1 VLTPPASLVRLAEA
15 EPANPWFSWD
25 YVRSNWGDIEAALSQ
40 HVWLTL
46 EALLLSVILALPLA
60 VLSRGWP
67 RLAGPVLGTSAVLYT
82 IPSLALFVVLPGLLG
97 TKILDPINVVI
108 ALTLYT
114 LALMVR
120 VVADALDSVS
130 PLVRQSAVAMGYR
143 PLRSLVSIQLPL
155 AIPVIGAGL
164 RVAAVSNVSLVSV
177 AALLGIPQL
186 GQLFTTGFQLN
197 FYTPIFAGIV
207 LCLLVAAVFDVLIQL
222 AVRFST
228 PWERAVKAR

>member
-1 VLTPPASLVRLAEA
+1 MNWNWLNRNSDQITSWLLQHIWLAAVPTVL
-15 EPANPWFSWD
+15 
-25 YVRSNWGDIEAALSQ
+25 G
-40 HVWLTL
+40 
-46 EALLLSVILALPLA
+46 LLLALPLGA
-60 VLSRGWP
+60 IAFRYRWSYTVLITI
-67 RLAGPVLGTSAVLYT
+67 AGLLYT

-97 TKILDPINVVI
+97 TKILDPINVII

-114 LALMVR
+114 LALLVR

-143 PLRSLVSIQLPL
+143 PLRSLISVQFPL

-186 GQLFTTGFQLN
+186 GQLFTIGFQLN
-197 FYTPIFAGIV
+197 FYTPIIAGIV
-207 LCLLVAAVFDVLIQL
+207 LSLLVAAVFDVLIQL

>member
-1 VLTPPASLVRLAEA
+1 MNWNWLDRNTDQITSWLIQHLWLAA
-15 EPANPWFSWD
+15 VPTIL
-25 YVRSNWGDIEAALSQ
+25 G
-40 HVWLTL
+40 
-46 EALLLSVILALPLA
+46 LLLALPLGA
-60 VLSRGWP
+60 IAFRYRWSYAALIT
-67 RLAGPVLGTSAVLYT
+67 LAGLLYT

-97 TKILDPINVVI
+97 TQILDPINVVI

-114 LALMVR
+114 LALLVR
-120 VVADALDSVS
+120 VVADALGSVS

-143 PLRSLVSIQLPL
+143 PLRSLIAVQLPL

-197 FYTPIFAGIV
+197 FYTPIIAGIV
-207 LCLLVAAVFDVLIQL
+207 LCLLVAAVFDGLIQL
-222 AVRFST
+222 AVRIST
-228 PWERAVKAR
+228 PWARAVKNR

>member
-1 VLTPPASLVRLAEA
+1 MNWNWLNRNTDQILTWLVA
-15 EPANPWFSWD
+15 
-25 YVRSNWGDIEAALSQ
+25 
-40 HVWLTL
+40 HVWLA
-46 EALLLSVILALPLA
+46 ALPTIFGLLIALPLGAIAFRYRWSYA
-60 VLSRGWP
+60 VLITI
-67 RLAGPVLGTSAVLYT
+67 AGLLYT

-97 TKILDPINVVI
+97 TKVLDPINVVI

-114 LALMVR
+114 VALLVR

-143 PLRSLVSIQLPL
+143 PLRSLVTVQFPL
-155 AIPVIGAGL
+155 AVPVIGAGL

-197 FYTPIFAGIV
+197 FFTPIIAGIV
-207 LCLLVAAVFDVLIQL
+207 LCLLVAAVFDGLIQL
-222 AVRFST
+222 AVRLST
-228 PWERAVKAR
+228 PWERAVRHR

>member
-1 VLTPPASLVRLAEA
+1 MNWNWLNRNTDQILSWLVAHIWLAA
-15 EPANPWFSWD
+15 IPTIL
-25 YVRSNWGDIEAALSQ
+25 G
-40 HVWLTL
+40 
-46 EALLLSVILALPLA
+46 LLIALPLGAVAFRYRWSYA
-60 VLSRGWP
+60 VLITI
-67 RLAGPVLGTSAVLYT
+67 AGLLYT

-97 TKILDPINVVI
+97 TRILDPINVVI

-114 LALMVR
+114 VALLVR

-143 PLRSLVSIQLPL
+143 PLRSLVTVQFPL
-155 AIPVIGAGL
+155 AVPVIGAGL

-197 FYTPIFAGIV
+197 FFTPIIAGIV
-207 LCLLVAAVFDVLIQL
+207 LCLLVAAVFDGLIQL
-222 AVRFST
+222 AVRLST
-228 PWERAVKAR
+228 PWERAVRHR

>member
-1 VLTPPASLVRLAEA
+1 MNWNWLNRNTDQILSWLVAHIWLAA
-15 EPANPWFSWD
+15 VP
-25 YVRSNWGDIEAALSQ
+25 
-40 HVWLTL
+40 TL
-46 EALLLSVILALPLA
+46 LGLVIALPLGA
-60 VLSRGWP
+60 IAFRYRWSYTFLIT
-67 RLAGPVLGTSAVLYT
+67 LAGLLYT

-97 TKILDPINVVI
+97 TRILDPLNVVI

-114 LALMVR
+114 VALLVR
-120 VVADALDSVS
+120 VVADALDSVP

-143 PLRSLVSIQLPL
+143 PLRSLITVQLPL

-197 FYTPIFAGIV
+197 FFTPIIAGIV
-207 LCLLVAAVFDVLIQL
+207 LCLLVAAVFDGLIQL
-222 AVRFST
+222 AVRFCT
-228 PWERAVKAR
+228 PWARAVSHR

>member
-1 VLTPPASLVRLAEA
+1 MNWNWLNRNADQIMSWLLQHLWLAA
-15 EPANPWFSWD
+15 VP
-25 YVRSNWGDIEAALSQ
+25 
-40 HVWLTL
+40 TL
-46 EALLLSVILALPLA
+46 LGLLLALPLGAIAFRYRWSYA
-60 VLSRGWP
+60 VLITV
-67 RLAGPVLGTSAVLYT
+67 AGLLYT

-97 TKILDPINVVI
+97 TKVLDPINVVI

-114 LALMVR
+114 LALLVR

-143 PLRSLVSIQLPL
+143 PLRSLVSVQFPL

-197 FYTPIFAGIV
+197 FYTPIIAGIV
-207 LCLLVAAVFDVLIQL
+207 LCLLVAAVFDGLIQL

-228 PWERAVKAR
+228 PWDRAVKHR

>member
-1 VLTPPASLVRLAEA
+1 MNWNWLNRNTDQISSWLLQHLWLAA
-15 EPANPWFSWD
+15 VP
-25 YVRSNWGDIEAALSQ
+25 
-40 HVWLTL
+40 TL
-46 EALLLSVILALPLA
+46 LGLLLALPLGA
-60 VLSRGWP
+60 IAFRYRWSYAALIT
-67 RLAGPVLGTSAVLYT
+67 LAGLLYT

-97 TKILDPINVVI
+97 TKVLDPVNVVV

-143 PLRSLVSIQLPL
+143 PLRSLISVQFPL

-186 GQLFTTGFQLN
+186 GQLFTIGFQLN
-197 FYTPIFAGIV
+197 FYTPIIAGIV
-207 LCLLVAAVFDVLIQL
+207 LCLLVAAVFDGLIQL
-222 AVRFST
+222 AVRLST
-228 PWERAVKAR
+228 PWERAVKHR

>member
-1 VLTPPASLVRLAEA
+1 VNWNWLNRNTDQILTWLVQHIWLAAVPTVL
-15 EPANPWFSWD
+15 
-25 YVRSNWGDIEAALSQ
+25 G
-40 HVWLTL
+40 
-46 EALLLSVILALPLA
+46 LLLALPLGA
-60 VLSRGWP
+60 IAFRYRWSYTVLIT
-67 RLAGPVLGTSAVLYT
+67 LAGLLYT

-97 TKILDPINVVI
+97 TRILDPINVVI

-114 LALMVR
+114 LALLVR

-143 PLRSLVSIQLPL
+143 PLRSLITVQLPL

-197 FYTPIFAGIV
+197 FFTPIIAGIV
-207 LCLLVAAVFDVLIQL
+207 LCLLVAAVFDGLIQL

-228 PWERAVKAR
+228 PWERAVKRR

>member
-1 VLTPPASLVRLAEA
+1 MNWTWLNRNADQI
-15 EPANPWFSWD
+15 FSW
-25 YVRSNWGDIEAALSQ
+25 LLQ
-40 HVWLTL
+40 HVWLAAVPTL
-46 EALLLSVILALPLA
+46 LGLLLALPLGAIAFRYRWSYA
-60 VLSRGWP
+60 VLITI
-67 RLAGPVLGTSAVLYT
+67 AGLLYT

-97 TKILDPINVVI
+97 TRILDPINVVI

-197 FYTPIFAGIV
+197 FYTPIFAGIL
-207 LCLLVAAVFDVLIQL
+207 LCLLVAAVFDGLIQL